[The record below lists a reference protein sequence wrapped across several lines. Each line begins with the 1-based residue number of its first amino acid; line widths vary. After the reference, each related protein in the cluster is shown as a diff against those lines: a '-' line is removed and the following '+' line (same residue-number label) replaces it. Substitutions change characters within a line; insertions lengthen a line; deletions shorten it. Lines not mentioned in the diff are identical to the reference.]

1 MAARSFGS
9 VEDICTAAREAIEKA
24 VPGAR
29 AEVRSASPGHF
40 EIDVTAKAFDGR
52 SRVQQQQ
59 LVYAAIA
66 GLMSGDSPPIHAVD
80 RLRTLVDDD

>member
-1 MAARSFGS
+1 MASFDS
-9 VEDICTAAREAIEKA
+9 VEDICATAKGAIERA

-29 AEVRSASPGHF
+29 AEVRPASPGHF
-40 EIDVTAKAFDGR
+40 EIVVTAAAFAGR

-66 GLMSGDSPPIHAVD
+66 DLMAGDSPPIHAVD
-80 RLRTLVDDD
+80 RLRTLVPQE